1 MKLVVT
7 GASGFLGREL
17 LRQALETGISVTAL
31 SSRPDRLREMFG
43 QAEKLSS
50 LGREALAEGLV
61 SFEEDDVL
69 INCAFPRTND
79 DSQMAGGLAYVEE
92 VLRCAVKCGAKAL
105 INISSQSVYDQK
117 RCYAATEDSPLL
129 LQSNYA
135 VGKYASELF
144 MKLLEKDAHVTNVR
158 MASLIGPG
166 FDQRLTNKMAK
177 SAIQDRKISY
187 QINDLVFG
195 FLDVEDAARAILRLA
210 AVPAAR
216 WKTVYNLGS
225 DASYALREIACTIA
239 EILEAEH
246 GMPVALASSVSEGS
260 GGTMLCSERLKEEI
274 GPYQQLSLRES
285 LRRIVDRALQPR

>member
-1 MKLVVT
+1 M
-7 GASGFLGREL
+7 
-17 LRQALETGISVTAL
+17 
-31 SSRPDRLREMFG
+31 
-43 QAEKLSS
+43 
-50 LGREALAEGLV
+50 
-61 SFEEDDVL
+61 
-69 INCAFPRTND
+69 
-79 DSQMAGGLAYVEE
+79 
-92 VLRCAVKCGAKAL
+92 

-225 DASYALREIACTIA
+225 DASYSLREIACTIA